1 MTSKPFTLPDRGD
14 GQVKTLRRFRAPTSS
29 PSYRCR
35 MGHLLFA
42 VALFVG
48 LVLIV
53 EWLFLRHDEKK
64 RADKRF

>member
-1 MTSKPFTLPDRGD
+1 
-14 GQVKTLRRFRAPTSS
+14 
-29 PSYRCR
+29 

-64 RADKRF
+64 RPDKRF